1 MKNAARLT
9 LGLAALVRAVVPL
22 ALAAAAVKAVGTW
35 DTVATTPNGDM
46 PSVLVIKQVDGGLK
60 AEMELD
66 GAARTIT
73 NEKLEGDVFR
83 MTLQYEGGI
92 YDVEVKIAGDT
103 FEGTWQGGG
112 VSGTLKAKRRP

>member
-9 LGLAALVRAVVPL
+9 LVLAALVLATVPL
-22 ALAAAAVKAVGTW
+22 ALAADAVKAVGTW

-66 GAARTIT
+66 GAPRRAHEPGTRRRGGAGVLAVNLI
-73 NEKLEGDVFR
+73 DVHAHR
-83 MTLQYEGGI
+83 
-92 YDVEVKIAGDT
+92 IAFGP
-103 FEGTWQGGG
+103 W
-112 VSGTLKAKRRP
+112 

>member
-1 MKNAARLT
+1 MKKPARLT
-9 LGLAALVRAVVPL
+9 LVLAALVLAVMPL
-22 ALAAAAVKAVGTW
+22 ALAADAVKAVGTW

-73 NEKLEGDVFR
+73 NETLEGDVFR